1 MHDEQKLKEIS
12 DKIEHRIKK
21 RMVDANVSQAQ
32 LARKIGVNRSQV
44 CRAIKGDSGK
54 TNSEI
59 RMKIYQELDMKSEV

>member
-1 MHDEQKLKEIS
+1 MHDEQKLKELS

-21 RMVDANVSQAQ
+21 RMVDANVSQAE

-54 TNSEI
+54 TDSEI
-59 RMKIYQELDMKSEV
+59 RMKIYQELNMKSEV

>member
-1 MHDEQKLKEIS
+1 MHDEQKLKELS

-21 RMVDANVSQAQ
+21 RMVDANVSQAE

-59 RMKIYQELDMKSEV
+59 RMKIYQELNMKSEV

>member
-1 MHDEQKLKEIS
+1 MHDEQKLKELS

-32 LARKIGVNRSQV
+32 LARIIGVNRSQV

-59 RMKIYQELDMKSEV
+59 RMKIYQELNMKSEV

>member
-1 MHDEQKLKEIS
+1 MHDEQKLKELS

-21 RMVDANVSQAQ
+21 RMVDANVSQAE

-54 TNSEI
+54 TNSAI
-59 RMKIYQELDMKSEV
+59 RMKIYQELNMKSEV